1 MMHPRKAVASL
12 MSVRLGRQTFYLF
25 PFRSLI
31 YAAISLVIVLI
42 ILLAIDRLVLG
53 SLEAG
58 GWTAGELWARH
69 NKFIEENHRRKT
81 ATNECQLREWNG
93 QPLSANRGRRKILV
107 MGDSFVWGPPYVT
120 LNHLWWRQLA
130 IELERRGYRDVDVL
144 AVGHPGWSTH
154 RQLDCAK
161 QLIPEVKPDLVIWG
175 YVTNDPDE

>member
-53 SLEAG
+53 SLERG

-69 NKFIEENHRRKT
+69 NKLIEENHRRKT
-81 ATNECQLREWNG
+81 TTNECELRHWTG
-93 QPLSANRGRRKILV
+93 QPLPATDRGHRTILV
-107 MGDSFVWGPPYVT
+107 LGDSFVWGPPYIT

-130 IELERRGYRDVDVL
+130 IELERRGYHEVRVV
-144 AVGHPGWSTH
+144 AVGQPGWST
-154 RQLDCAK
+154 R
-161 QLIPEVKPDLVIWG
+161 
-175 YVTNDPDE
+175 